1 LPPKAQFPNFKPHK
15 HNMEELIAMR
25 RYLHQHPELS
35 GEEQATQRYLL
46 ERLGKLDTDKVT
58 PVAGTGILVAINGRQ
73 PGRNIL
79 FRGDMDALP
88 IEEANDFGHRSVNK
102 GVSHKCGHDGH
113 TTIMYGL
120 AEHFVANRPEWGNVY
135 ILFQPAE
142 EVGRGAKGVE
152 DSGLLNDLPIDLVF
166 ALHNVPAYPLHEIV
180 CRVGSFTPS
189 VTTLIAY
196 FTGHTSHAAE
206 PWHGRNPAAAMS
218 SYMLDALN
226 YNMEDGEKHHFITVT
241 PAYMKLGSIAYGTS
255 AGHGSVHLT
264 IRADT
269 NERLRNTI
277 DKLESLAKQKADQH
291 GLSIHFDEQEIFESN
306 QNAVEA
312 VNLIQAAAAELG
324 LSYHDKDEPFRWGED
339 FGLFTNRIKG
349 AMFGIGSGEDCRP
362 LHHPAYDFPDEIL
375 NNAINMFI
383 TIQKKAQE
391 I

>member
-1 LPPKAQFPNFKPHK
+1 
-15 HNMEELIAMR
+15 MEQLIAMR

-35 GEEQATQRYLL
+35 GEEQATQAYLL
-46 ERLGKLDTDKVT
+46 NLLGKLDTDKVT
-58 PVAGTGILVAINGRQ
+58 PVAGTGILVTINGRQ

-88 IEEANDFGHRSVNK
+88 IEEANDFSHRSVYK
-102 GVSHKCGHDGH
+102 GISHKCGHDGH

-120 AEHFVANRPEWGNVY
+120 AEHFAANKPKRGNVY

-152 DSGLLNDLPIDLVF
+152 DSGLLNELDIDLVF

-189 VTTLIAY
+189 VTTLIVY

-226 YNMEDGEKHHFITVT
+226 YNMEDGEKHNFITVT
-241 PAYMKLGSIAYGTS
+241 PAYMELGSIAYGTS
-255 AGHGSVHLT
+255 AGQGSVHLT
-264 IRADT
+264 VRADT

-277 DKLESLAKQKADQH
+277 DKLQNLAKQKADQH
-291 GLSIHFDEQEIFESN
+291 GLAIHFEEQEIFESN

-312 VNLIQAAAAELG
+312 VNLIQAASEELG

-349 AMFGIGSGEDCRP
+349 AMFGIGSGEDCKP

-375 NNAINMFI
+375 SNAINMFI
-383 TIQKKAQE
+383 TIQNKAQDT
-391 I
+391 

>member
-1 LPPKAQFPNFKPHK
+1 MADSDIFGIFKVHRGF
-15 HNMEELIAMR
+15 MEELIAMR

-35 GEEQATQRYLL
+35 GEEQATQAYLL
-46 ERLGKLDTDKVT
+46 NLLGKLDTDKLT
-58 PVAGTGILVAINGRQ
+58 PVAGTGILVTINGRQ

-120 AEHFVANRPEWGNVY
+120 VQHFAANKPERGNVY

-152 DSGLLNDLPIDLVF
+152 DSGLLNELDIDLVF

-189 VTTLIAY
+189 VTTLIAW
-196 FTGHTSHAAE
+196 FKGHTSHAAE

-241 PAYMKLGSIAYGTS
+241 PAYMELGSIAYGTS
-255 AGHGSVHLT
+255 AGEGSVHLT
-264 IRADT
+264 VRADT

-291 GLSIHFDEQEIFESN
+291 GLSIHFEEQEIFESN

-312 VNLIQAAAAELG
+312 VNLIQAAATELG
-324 LSYHDKDEPFRWGED
+324 LSYHNKDEPFRWGED

-349 AMFGIGSGEDCRP
+349 AMFGIGSGEDCKP

-375 NNAINMFI
+375 NHAINMFI

>member
-1 LPPKAQFPNFKPHK
+1 
-15 HNMEELIAMR
+15 MEELIAMR

-35 GEEQATQRYLL
+35 GEEQATQVYLL
-46 ERLGKLDTDKVT
+46 ERLNKLKLDKLT
-58 PVAGTGILVAINGRQ
+58 PVAGTGILATINGRH

-88 IEEANDFGHRSVNK
+88 IEETNDFGHRSVNK

-120 AEHFVANRPEWGNVY
+120 AEHFAANKPENGNVY

-166 ALHNVPAYPLHEIV
+166 ALHNVPAYPLHQIV

-196 FTGHTSHAAE
+196 FKGHTSHAAE

-241 PAYMKLGSIAYGTS
+241 PAYMELGSIAYGTS

-264 IRADT
+264 VRADT

-291 GLSIHFDEQEIFESN
+291 GLSIHFEEQEIFESN

-312 VNLIQAAAAELG
+312 VNLIQAAANELG

-349 AMFGIGSGEDCRP
+349 AMFGIGSGEDCKP